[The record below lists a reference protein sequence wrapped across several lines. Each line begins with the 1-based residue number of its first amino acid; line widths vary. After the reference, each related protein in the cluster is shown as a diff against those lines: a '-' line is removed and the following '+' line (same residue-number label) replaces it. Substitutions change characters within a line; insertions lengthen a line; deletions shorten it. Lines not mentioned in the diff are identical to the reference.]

1 MESIDAEWHSSC
13 GGGGRKVIGDS
24 AAAAATAPFLG
35 PSSLFQL
42 REQEIPDR
50 CPAMASG
57 LVVAAT
63 DPLRAFLSSAAAS
76 HDLPADLRDLASSLA
91 SHSSVPYGSLRDIWC
106 AASPAARPPLRR
118 LLHGADFLLSSPKPR
133 EKSDELKARLDKLRE
148 MQERKEYADLVRDV
162 APPAKDSPELF
173 SSYKDQ
179 IGFGLHVVLIMFTG
193 YLVGFVAFRALFN
206 NSPVMNA
213 AGGILGLVGGMLMET
228 VLFII
233 RSSSKELTSS
243 VPRLKKVQ

>member
-1 MESIDAEWHSSC
+1 MESIDAEWLPADNASFLWRRRPESHRRF
-13 GGGGRKVIGDS
+13 GGGGGDGPLSRSLQSRSPPPADGRFRRRWRK
-24 AAAAATAPFLG
+24 
-35 PSSLFQL
+35 FQL

-91 SHSSVPYGSLRDIWC
+91 SHSSVPYGSLRDIC
-106 AASPAARPPLRR
+106 
-118 LLHGADFLLSSPKPR
+118 PKPR

>member
-1 MESIDAEWHSSC
+1 
-13 GGGGRKVIGDS
+13 
-24 AAAAATAPFLG
+24 
-35 PSSLFQL
+35 
-42 REQEIPDR
+42 
-50 CPAMASG
+50 MASG

-63 DPLRAFLSSAAAS
+63 DPLRAFLASAAAS

-91 SHSSVPYGSLRDIWC
+91 AHSAVPYRSLRDIWC
-106 AASPAARPPLRR
+106 AASPGARPPLRR

-133 EKSDELKARLDKLRE
+133 DKSDELKARLDKLRE
-148 MQERKEYADLVRDV
+148 MQERKEYAELVRDV
-162 APPAKDSPELF
+162 APPAKEDSPELF

-179 IGFGLHVVLIMFTG
+179 IGFGLHVVLII
-193 YLVGFVAFRALFN
+193 ALFN

-233 RSSSKELTSS
+233 RSSSKELATS
-243 VPRLKKVQ
+243 VPRPKKVQ